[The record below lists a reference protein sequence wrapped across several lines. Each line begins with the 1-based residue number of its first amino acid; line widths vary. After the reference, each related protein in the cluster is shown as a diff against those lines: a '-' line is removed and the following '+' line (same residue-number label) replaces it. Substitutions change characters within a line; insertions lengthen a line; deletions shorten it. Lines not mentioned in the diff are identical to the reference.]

1 MIAILT
7 RDELDNLDGID
18 RLIKIEECEWLT
30 SLNSQYIRKLESKGE
45 FPQRIMVG
53 PKTKLHRLS
62 EVQDWIKGTWK
73 PE

>member
-7 RDELDNLDGID
+7 RGELEDLDGID

-30 SLNSQYIRKLESKGE
+30 SLNSQYLRKLENNGE
-45 FPQRIMVG
+45 FPPRVMIG

-73 PE
+73 SE